1 VTTPEK
7 DATKAPTGQPGALV
21 GFGDHG
27 QIGDVTLGL
36 VATNVTINQ
45 AGSPVTTALNDAVSS
60 RKESPL
66 FIDRQDEVAYL
77 DALVEM
83 QDNRRVVTLFD
94 KPGVGKTT
102 LIRYFESK
110 CRRRNPPVYYI
121 RVDIR
126 NEYTPFSFVKECARR
141 IKHQIQNKIQLPPLE
156 TEEDVQDAIFQFCE
170 IATQNQPIVLLVD
183 STELMSAQLSQ
194 WFVEEFLP
202 ICYWSPVSQPL
213 PLTKILL
220 VLAGSTNI
228 PEPKLFWRDEAEQK
242 EYIAELTLSFWDDA
256 AIAEYLSHFGLRRQ
270 HIIDTVKELLE
281 LDQPMHKV
289 VEFTQMLSKL
299 KEG

>member
-1 VTTPEK
+1 MMSRR
-7 DATKAPTGQPGALV
+7 
-21 GFGDHG
+21 FG
-27 QIGDVTLGL
+27 I
-36 VATNVTINQ
+36 
-45 AGSPVTTALNDAVSS
+45 
-60 RKESPL
+60 
-66 FIDRQDEVAYL
+66 
-77 DALVEM
+77 
-83 QDNRRVVTLFD
+83 
-94 KPGVGKTT
+94 
-102 LIRYFESK
+102 
-110 CRRRNPPVYYI
+110 
-121 RVDIR
+121 
-126 NEYTPFSFVKECARR
+126 
-141 IKHQIQNKIQLPPLE
+141 
-156 TEEDVQDAIFQFCE
+156 
-170 IATQNQPIVLLVD
+170 
-183 STELMSAQLSQ
+183 SQ

-202 ICYWSPVSQPL
+202 ICYWRPVSHGLIP
-213 PLTKILL
+213 TKILL